1 MTVLMRWRRG
11 VAVCSALAFAAASTA
26 ASAGDRVDLDKGW
39 PAGWRRV
46 GTGETVAIGGLSAA
60 SLALL
65 LFLNAPEQ
73 PRWDSAILF
82 DDSARNALRA
92 SSESGRSRAATFS
105 NAAFVLTAVPF
116 IVDAGFVTWLGH
128 GQMDA
133 AVQLALIDLETL
145 AITTVMTTALQRATG
160 RARPFLREC
169 ASNPKSDPDCAGPAN
184 TRNTS
189 FISGHASLAFSA
201 ATTLCVQHARIS
213 LYGSADP
220 VVCPAALTIAA
231 GSSLLRVVADRHWIS
246 DVIAGAV
253 LGSAVGYVVSA
264 VHLREAG
271 SAPAGVALGEQGRS
285 MVYWREF

>member
-1 MTVLMRWRRG
+1 MQWKRG
-11 VAVCSALAFAAASTA
+11 VAAISVLAFAAASTA
-26 ASAGDRVDLDKGW
+26 ARAGERVDLDNGW

-46 GTGETVAIGGLSAA
+46 GTEETWAIGGLSAA
-60 SLALL
+60 SLALR
-65 LFLNAPEQ
+65 LFLNAPDQ
-73 PRWDSAILF
+73 PRWDSTILF
-82 DDSARNALRA
+82 DESARNALRA
-92 SSESGRSRAATFS
+92 SSESGRSRAASFS
-105 NAAFVLTAVPF
+105 NAAYVLTAVPF
-116 IVDAGFVTWLGH
+116 MVDAMFVTWLGH

-133 AVQLALIDLETL
+133 AVQLALIDIETL
-145 AITTVMTTALQRATG
+145 AITTLMTTALQRAVG

-169 ASNPKSDPDCAGPAN
+169 ASNPNSDSDCAGSAN
-184 TRNTS
+184 NRNSS

-201 ATTLCVQHARIS
+201 ATTLCVQHSRLS

-264 VHLREAG
+264 VHLRENG
-271 SAPAGVALGEQGRS
+271 SAPAGLTMGERGNS
-285 MVYWREF
+285 LVYWRAF

>member
-1 MTVLMRWRRG
+1 MQWKRG
-11 VAVCSALAFAAASTA
+11 VAAISVLAFAAASTA
-26 ASAGDRVDLDKGW
+26 ATAGERVDLDNGW

-46 GTGETVAIGGLSAA
+46 GTEETWAIGGLSAA
-60 SLALL
+60 SLALRL
-65 LFLNAPEQ
+65 
-73 PRWDSAILF
+73 
-82 DDSARNALRA
+82 
-92 SSESGRSRAATFS
+92 FS
-105 NAAFVLTAVPF
+105 NAAYVLTAVPF
-116 IVDAGFVTWLGH
+116 MVDAMFVTWLGH

-133 AVQLALIDLETL
+133 AVQLALIDIETL
-145 AITTVMTTALQRATG
+145 AITTLMTTALQRAVG

-169 ASNPKSDPDCAGPAN
+169 ASNPNSDSDCAGSAN
-184 TRNTS
+184 NRNSS

-201 ATTLCVQHARIS
+201 ATTLCVQHSRLS

-264 VHLREAG
+264 VHLRENG
-271 SAPAGVALGEQGRS
+271 SAPAGLTMGERGNS
-285 MVYWREF
+285 LVYWRAF